1 MRLARL
7 RTFGA
12 LATTGLVV
20 AGAGFATTA
29 VAAPGHHRD
38 HGRHYVKFFPGH
50 RGHRPSTVFVAPT
63 GVSTNNGTS
72 CAQATY
78 STIQAAVT
86 AAAPSSTVFVCA
98 GTYAEDVAVAQP
110 LTLHGQ
116 NAFINATGKDNG
128 VVISS
133 SHVTVEGFT
142 VRGATGE
149 GILAVG
155 KLTPSL
161 VPAGAPAG
169 STTGVPI
176 SDVTIT
182 KNIVQGNDQGPPTSA
197 YAECQ
202 ASNGVPGDCGEAIH
216 LMSVA
221 NSTVSKNYVTGN
233 SGGILL
239 TDEFGPTHGNSIDH
253 NIVSNNADDC
263 GVTLPSHN
271 GLAVNPTTL
280 APSPS
285 LAGVYDN
292 TVSNNTIVANGL
304 KGFGAGVVIAAPFPG
319 SASYDNVVSHN
330 LIEGNGL
337 AGVTLHSHA
346 PGAFV
351 GGNQILRN
359 TIGVN
364 NLTGDSPLSPATG
377 PFAEPVQFQADTQTT
392 GILVWSLATPTSVTI
407 ANNTILGD
415 TVGIWLN
422 PTVTAAGASTNNT
435 FYGVTTAVGP

>member
-1 MRLARL
+1 MRYRRL
-7 RTFGA
+7 CSIGA
-12 LATTGLVV
+12 VAIASMAIGVGMLATNAFASSGHH
-20 AGAGFATTA
+20 GPRGGFA
-29 VAAPGHHRD
+29 
-38 HGRHYVKFFPGH
+38 KFFPGH
-50 RGHRPSTVFVAPT
+50 RGHHPSTLFVSST
-63 GVSTNNGTS
+63 GVSTNNGNS

-78 STIQAAVT
+78 ATIQSAVT
-86 AAAPSSTVFVCA
+86 AIAPSGTVIVCA

-110 LTLHGQ
+110 LTLKGQ
-116 NAFINATGKDNG
+116 NAVIDATGKNNG

-155 KLTPSL
+155 TLTPSL

-182 KNIVQGNDQGPPTSA
+182 KDIVQGNDKGTPTST

-202 ASNGVPGDCGEAIH
+202 ASNGVPGDCGEGIH

-221 NSTVSKNYVTGN
+221 NSTVSRNYVTGN

-239 TDEFGPTHGNSIDH
+239 TDEFGPTHGNTIDH
-253 NIVSNNADDC
+253 NIVSNNASDC
-263 GVTLPSHN
+263 GITLPSHN

-280 APSPS
+280 APAPS
-285 LAGVYDN
+285 LAGVYGN
-292 TVSNNTIVANGL
+292 TVSNNTILSNGL
-304 KGFGAGVVIAAPFPG
+304 TGFGAGVVIAAPFPG
-319 SASYDNVVSHN
+319 SAAYNNVVSHN
-330 LIEGNGL
+330 LIEGNGIS
-337 AGVTLHSHA
+337 GVTIHSHA

-364 NLTGDSPLSPATG
+364 NLTGDAPLSPAAG
-377 PFAEPVQFQADTQTT
+377 PFAEPAQFQADTATT
-392 GILVWSLATPTSVTI
+392 GILVWSLATPTTVTI
-407 ANNTILGD
+407 AGNTILGD
-415 TVGIWLN
+415 TIGIWLN
-422 PTVTAAGASTNNT
+422 PTVTATGASTSNA
-435 FYGVTTAVGP
+435 FYGVTTPVGP

>member
-1 MRLARL
+1 MRL
-7 RTFGA
+7 RTLRIFGA
-12 LATTGLVV
+12 VATTSLAV
-20 AGAGFATTA
+20 AGGGFAATA
-29 VAAPGHHRD
+29 VAAPAHHGYPG
-38 HGRHYVKFFPGH
+38 GRFAKFFGGH
-50 RGHRPSTVFVAPT
+50 RRHHASTLYVAPT
-63 GVSTNNGTS
+63 GVSTNDGSS
-72 CAQATY
+72 CAQAAY

-86 AAAPSSTVFVCA
+86 AAAPYSTVFVCA

-110 LTLHGQ
+110 LTLQGQ
-116 NAFINATGKDNG
+116 NAVINATGKDNG

-133 SHVTVEGFT
+133 SHVVVEGFA

-161 VPAGAPAG
+161 VPIGAPAG

-202 ASNGVPGDCGEAIH
+202 ASDGVPGDCGEAIH

-221 NSTVSKNYVTGN
+221 SSIVSRNYVTGN

-239 TDEFGPTHGNSIDH
+239 TDEFGPTHGNTIDH

-271 GLAVNPTTL
+271 GLAVDPTTL
-280 APSPS
+280 APAPA

-292 TVSNNTIVANGL
+292 TVRNNTIISNGL
-304 KGFGAGVVIAAPFPG
+304 KGFGAGIVIAAPFPG

-351 GGNQILRN
+351 GGNQIVSN

-377 PFAEPVQFQADTQTT
+377 PFAAPAQFQADTQTT
-392 GILVWSLATPTSVTI
+392 GILVWSLATPTTVTI

-415 TVGIWLN
+415 VIGIWLN
-422 PTVTAAGASTNNT
+422 PTVTATGASTNNE